1 MFTVG
6 DVMTKAVVSV
16 STEDSVA
23 QVRETLAHAQVGV
36 APVLD
41 ESGGLTGIVS
51 VADVVN
57 AFDCQVTRVMS
68 TEPFT
73 LVADSK
79 VLDAAKEMLDR
90 DIHHIVV
97 MEKGNIAGIVSSFD
111 LLRVLVGEAR
121 EASTGA
127 TRRTNPQ
134 AHVGDRIVIRGHSVV
149 EPERKGVITETKGA
163 DGGPPFMVQWLDD
176 PNSTPHEV
184 LFFPGSDAEIEPP
197 VS

>member
-73 LVADSK
+73 LAADSK
-79 VLDAAKEMLDR
+79 VLDAAK
-90 DIHHIVV
+90 
-97 MEKGNIAGIVSSFD
+97 
-111 LLRVLVGEAR
+111 
-121 EASTGA
+121 
-127 TRRTNPQ
+127 
-134 AHVGDRIVIRGHSVV
+134 
-149 EPERKGVITETKGA
+149 
-163 DGGPPFMVQWLDD
+163 
-176 PNSTPHEV
+176 
-184 LFFPGSDAEIEPP
+184 
-197 VS
+197 